1 MAAKQ
6 KIDTPKVMD
15 ISHPSKTQATP
26 TSKPVIITNRPMI
39 AADPMIAKAAEA
51 ALAGRVKP
59 MANPSSEAE
68 NTFQSGDDRPA
79 TAPIITHQAKVIM
92 PLSLQTEE
100 TKEEAE
106 AKPKEDVERIEPV
119 ENDPMAVAEPEEAIA
134 DPGDVDATTESE
146 VGSEADGADSKE
158 PLPNISIGA
167 EKKSPRE
174 PTIEIFT
181 KEDLQKSNSVAVK
194 VTKKTGVIQPLA
206 EEAGNDGL
214 DKEVETVTQEQPLAT
229 KESSKVKN
237 RGMHGGRKSAEPR
250 SEDAQ
255 TTDPVIMPERTLPGD
270 DTLDSQLDADS
281 QEDKQK
287 TAEQKRSE
295 DLEAIIAKGT
305 YAVPINQV
313 GKRRERILIGVLV
326 IILLLAAMLNVLLD
340 LGVVSVPWLP
350 HTTFFAL

>member
-134 DPGDVDATTESE
+134 DPGDADATVE
-146 VGSEADGADSKE
+146 SEADEADSKE

-229 KESSKVKN
+229 KEPSKVKN

-340 LGVVSVPWLP
+340 LGVMSVPWLP